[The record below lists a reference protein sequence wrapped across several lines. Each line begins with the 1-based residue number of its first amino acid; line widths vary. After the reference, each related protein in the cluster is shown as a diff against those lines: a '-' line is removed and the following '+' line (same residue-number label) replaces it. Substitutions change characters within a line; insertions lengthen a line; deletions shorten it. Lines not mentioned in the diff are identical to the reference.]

1 MEKIDELSEDIKD
14 EEFKEVK
21 DIFEKIKTEQKSV
34 IQYGLNFEDE
44 DDDDN
49 YSIKILKA
57 LYKAYKDKIVIP
69 ELSENTKQILQF
81 FNEFDYEKLKEKQ
94 EKLIHTKEE
103 KITTEEQAIEE
114 FVNAFHILQSSVEI
128 NESNIL
134 NVLEK
139 DLNRLITIVKNK
151 KKIYIPFFGGSSAG
165 KSTIL
170 NNIVGY
176 TIFPQAQDEY
186 TTRGIILE
194 YSNEFPELF
203 NVFLDKN

>member
-103 KITTEEQAIEE
+103 KIT
-114 FVNAFHILQSSVEI
+114 L
-128 NESNIL
+128 
-134 NVLEK
+134 
-139 DLNRLITIVKNK
+139 
-151 KKIYIPFFGGSSAG
+151 
-165 KSTIL
+165 
-170 NNIVGY
+170 
-176 TIFPQAQDEY
+176 
-186 TTRGIILE
+186 
-194 YSNEFPELF
+194 
-203 NVFLDKN
+203 